1 MNWDGDRRLRE
12 INRRVSRLLWVER
25 EQEKEFGG
33 IRGVFNWLAGR
44 RRMGGKELVR
54 RMLEEA
60 DLMMGVMPE
69 EGSEGDE
76 PGSVVPDLVRYMD
89 VRGLVEDG
97 DGGR

>member
-1 MNWDGDRRLRE
+1 M
-12 INRRVSRLLWVER
+12 
-25 EQEKEFGG
+25 
-33 IRGVFNWLAGR
+33 
-44 RRMGGKELVR
+44 VR